1 MRLQIRYN
9 PARAAVKSGLC
20 QTKSQIKKTQTAPE
34 SAFQTACNP
43 SGRLKKNRQARKG
56 ANMKTTRLNTLA
68 ACLGLLFCVPEL
80 WHTSLPRP
88 PKAAPSMP

>member
-1 MRLQIRYN
+1 
-9 PARAAVKSGLC
+9 
-20 QTKSQIKKTQTAPE
+20 
-34 SAFQTACNP
+34 
-43 SGRLKKNRQARKG
+43 
-56 ANMKTTRLNTLA
+56 MKTTRLNTLA